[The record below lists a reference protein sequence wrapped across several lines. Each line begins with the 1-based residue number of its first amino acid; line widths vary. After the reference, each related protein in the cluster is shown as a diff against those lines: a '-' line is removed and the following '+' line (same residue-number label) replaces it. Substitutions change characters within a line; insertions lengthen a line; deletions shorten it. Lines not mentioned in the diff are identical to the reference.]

1 MIVAM
6 TKARYVQVSTSEE
19 VYARRMLPTVAE
31 RSSQFAQ
38 VHFPAGCE
46 NIYPLISKRSDR

>member
-31 RSSQFAQ
+31 RSSQFAP